1 MSRFLVNNFCKPE
14 YCSNFERLN
23 GIRLKSDLFI
33 NYLKYQVCQKY
44 NNCSLVSYS
53 TGPFVYFCKIR
64 KGSNTTAC
72 LIFKPWNTKKKTH
85 FFSSI
90 PCHTM
95 IKNLCVSAAPTGK
108 YCNQYSSINLNRRQL
123 KQEVKTCCKE
133 ATATASN
140 TGQWKSKAEAGSTK
154 ETTGAFQHSGCP
166 QGKIQIYT
174 CISSVLFT
182 KTLM

>member
-1 MSRFLVNNFCKPE
+1 MLNIQTME
-14 YCSNFERLN
+14 YKEKN
-23 GIRLKSDLFI
+23 
-33 NYLKYQVCQKY
+33 
-44 NNCSLVSYS
+44 
-53 TGPFVYFCKIR
+53 
-64 KGSNTTAC
+64 A
-72 LIFKPWNTKKKTH
+72 
-85 FFSSI
+85 FFPSI
-90 PCHTM
+90 LCHTM

-123 KQEVKTCCKE
+123 KQEVKTCCKDVE

-154 ETTGAFQHSGCP
+154 ATTGAFQHSSCP

-182 KTLM
+182 KTCLWLQHTHVSGVRSRQFEDLEECMYACMHSPIDYTLAVAYFTVCHDTSSKVCALARLDKKNQSPI